1 MAERHAQSLAGVCQ
15 ELFCS
20 PESEAGRRIEH
31 RRGRLCLPS
40 FSLPSPITPLSSAV
54 IRQGEMQYLDG
65 PTARW
70 AQAHFVLT
78 RAGFLHWFR
87 SSEQVEKPIGA
98 LSLARCGV

>member
-1 MAERHAQSLAGVCQ
+1 
-15 ELFCS
+15 
-20 PESEAGRRIEH
+20 
-31 RRGRLCLPS
+31 
-40 FSLPSPITPLSSAV
+40 
-54 IRQGEMQYLDG
+54 MQYLDG

-87 SSEQVEKPIGA
+87 SAEQVEKPIGA